1 MMMISICLAGQ
12 HDNLFKETSEKINL
26 VWQPVIDEE
35 NDLSKIDK
43 IIGVNVISPSWFVI
57 DSELGLFKII

>member
-1 MMMISICLAGQ
+1 MIIYLKKHQ
-12 HDNLFKETSEKINL
+12 KKINL

-43 IIGVNVISPSWFVI
+43 IPGVNVISPSWFVI
-57 DSELGLFKII
+57 DSEQGIFKIK